1 MILLIYQATI
11 KISLV
16 VKRTF
21 IAILFCIPLTINVI
35 AQNQPKPIEYR
46 FLYGE
51 TGLRDYLSRN
61 STFPANSILNNTIG
75 FSLSSITINPYGAI
89 EDIKILN
96 PIDQFIDKE
105 VTRVLKSSASLW
117 QKCDTINKSQTF
129 YIQIAFIIE
138 TWKSDFM
145 ILSPVRNI
153 FFMEPVVVSVSRWTS
168 EEALMFQTNEL
179 LGVKSNILVNCGR
192 YQESLTFLDEL
203 IRRNPFSKELYQ
215 FRIMVY
221 RKIGNNDLINKDLR
235 RLTDFAEGL
244 TLDEILKRK

>member
-117 QKCDTINKSQTF
+117 QKCDTI
-129 YIQIAFIIE
+129 E